1 MSVHLMNMEADGE
14 AILVTFV
21 RNGSVA
27 RAFDPCVNG
36 QPARFTATGAG
47 RMTDSAT
54 GSTWDAITGECLW
67 GAMKGRC
74 LTARSGQAPYCR
86 PRVPLSG

>member
-1 MSVHLMNMEADGE
+1 MNMEADGE
-14 AILVTFV
+14 AVLLTFV
-21 RNGSVA
+21 RDGSDA

-36 QPARFTATGAG
+36 GTARFTAVGNG

-74 LTARSGQAPYCR
+74 LTVRSGQVPCCR
-86 PRVPLSG
+86 ERAPLSA